1 MSAIALLPR
10 APARDTALDEALA
23 RYDANLAA
31 YRVLSAKLRAA
42 NRNILFDALAAA
54 RISHVVVSFDRN
66 DDDGGMEPIA
76 IIADVPSARLTA
88 PLVTL
93 TIAQWGLPDP
103 IPLELSISHALER
116 MAFDCLEQTYGTYD
130 VDFSGPDTLIF
141 DVATRLIAPA
151 PRQGGKNHA

>member
-54 RISHVVVSFDRN
+54 RISHVVVTFDRN
-66 DDDGGMEPIA
+66 DEDGEPID
-76 IIADVPSARLTA
+76 ILADVPSARLTA
-88 PLVTL
+88 PPVTL

-116 MAFDCLEQTYGTYD
+116 MAFNCLEQTYGTYD